1 MRRLPA
7 GLISAALLAGCS
19 PATPADSASSAPPS
33 ASLPSASAAA
43 SEAPTGLD
51 PEPIPHTPAAAMN
64 DALREELLE
73 RQAEDQAVRTGVPLP
88 GDDRTPEELFGQMGT
103 VDAMNTARM
112 KEILEEHGWPGWSM
126 VGEDGSTAAW
136 TLAQHADLDLPFQEL
151 ALAYLMGAVEAGD
164 ASPGD
169 LAYLIDR
176 VRVGEEPA
184 PGVRHADRAGTG
196 RRRGAADADR
206 GPGQRRRP
214 TRGGRTLHARRVLR
228 RDPRGI
234 RHAGAIGNAVERPVP
249 DGWVRRVAAET
260 DDLSRLADSP
270 GAAANRR
277 PGCARRSRGRSSAAP
292 GG

>member
-19 PATPADSASSAPPS
+19 PAATADSASTTPPS
-33 ASLPSASAAA
+33 ESLPSASAAA

-136 TLAQHADLDLPFQEL
+136 TLAQHADLDLAFQEL

-176 VRVGEEPA
+176 VRVAKNLPQVYGTQIGPGPDGDVAPRTPIEDPDNVDARRAEAGLSTLDEYYDEIREAFATPA
-184 PGVRHADRAGTG
+184 P
-196 RRRGAADADR
+196 
-206 GPGQRRRP
+206 
-214 TRGGRTLHARRVLR
+214 
-228 RDPRGI
+228 
-234 RHAGAIGNAVERPVP
+234 
-249 DGWVRRVAAET
+249 
-260 DDLSRLADSP
+260 
-270 GAAANRR
+270 
-277 PGCARRSRGRSSAAP
+277 SATP
-292 GG
+292 